1 MMNTLSERVDVL
13 ENAAARREEE
23 LRELESVST
32 ERQDALLSVI
42 ASLEDRIVVLQ
53 DQLKIQSERT
63 DTRPEQPVTPWRDCA
78 NAVNVVLL
86 QSTTLEDGGLCVA
99 VEAPAPSGSSS
110 HSPCAEVVSPLAQA
124 ASPAPTTKDA
134 MLVGART
141 SPDSRGKT
149 ADCHLG
155 GKMCSRPAKGPQHD
169 DHCADGA
176 RDCCE
181 SGKSPSD
188 GSISFSRPYADAVRS
203 ETSRRGSGAG
213 HGLSGGWRLVGS
225 KKRHREERGLSGAEC
240 AHCTPCHLQGVN
252 LDSTVEDILTY
263 CRKRSVLVTGCY
275 MIRTRVW
282 GTQSAK
288 LFVSRQHLDAVLSDS
303 FWPDLIKC
311 RKWELAAPTRP
322 SPRN

>member
-42 ASLEDRIVVLQ
+42 ASLEDRIAVLQ

-78 NAVNVVLL
+78 NAVNVVLS
-86 QSTTLEDGGLCVA
+86 QPTTLEDGGLCVA

-110 HSPCAEVVSPLAQA
+110 RPPCAEDPVVSSLAQA

-155 GKMCSRPAKGPQHD
+155 GKCVP
-169 DHCADGA
+169 
-176 RDCCE
+176 
-181 SGKSPSD
+181 
-188 GSISFSRPYADAVRS
+188 
-203 ETSRRGSGAG
+203 
-213 HGLSGGWRLVGS
+213 GL
-225 KKRHREERGLSGAEC
+225 
-240 AHCTPCHLQGVN
+240 
-252 LDSTVEDILTY
+252 
-263 CRKRSVLVTGCY
+263 
-275 MIRTRVW
+275 
-282 GTQSAK
+282 
-288 LFVSRQHLDAVLSDS
+288 
-303 FWPDLIKC
+303 
-311 RKWELAAPTRP
+311 
-322 SPRN
+322 

>member
-1 MMNTLSERVDVL
+1 MNTLSERVDVL

-53 DQLKIQSERT
+53 DKLKIQSERT

-78 NAVNVVLL
+78 NAVNVVLS
-86 QSTTLEDGGLCVA
+86 QPTTLEDGGLCVA

-110 HSPCAEVVSPLAQA
+110 HSPCTEVVSPLAQA

-155 GKMCSRPAKGPQHD
+155 GKTCSRPAKGPQHD

-188 GSISFSRPYADAVRS
+188 GSISFFGRMPTLFGPKRVAGAPEQVMVCLEADGLLVPRNGTVKSVVCLVRS
-203 ETSRRGSGAG
+203 ARTAR
-213 HGLSGGWRLVGS
+213 
-225 KKRHREERGLSGAEC
+225 
-240 AHCTPCHLQGVN
+240 P
-252 LDSTVEDILTY
+252 
-263 CRKRSVLVTGCY
+263 VTCE
-275 MIRTRVW
+275 
-282 GTQSAK
+282 A
-288 LFVSRQHLDAVLSDS
+288 
-303 FWPDLIKC
+303 
-311 RKWELAAPTRP
+311 
-322 SPRN
+322 